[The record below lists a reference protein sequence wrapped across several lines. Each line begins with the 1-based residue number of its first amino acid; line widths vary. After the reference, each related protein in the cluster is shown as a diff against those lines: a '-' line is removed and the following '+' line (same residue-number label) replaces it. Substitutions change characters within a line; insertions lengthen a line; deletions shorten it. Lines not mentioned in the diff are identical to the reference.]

1 MRYSVDYE
9 RRGRATPSGSDTPR
23 MSSRMLENDFR
34 TRIGMPMPRLRPRA
48 RIVRTIGDQLISGP
62 EAALIELVKNAFDAD
77 SPSVFI
83 KIEPSRKGA
92 SEESGGLIT
101 VTDTGHGMS
110 ASDLIEKWFEPATSD
125 KLERRVSPSGRAMLG
140 AKGVGRFASARLG
153 RFLHLRTVY
162 RTSENHYEV
171 SEIDIDWNLFEN
183 SKYLDEIEIDVGTK
197 YIISSDIHGVTLEIK
212 ELRDQWTRK
221 QLVNLVHELRRLI
234 SPVAAKEG
242 KFRIFLDLTAFR
254 HDVHGFNGQELVTG
268 ALESLD
274 HVDEKINDQ
283 KEIRPINIDRVFHYM
298 VKGEF
303 NEKGRFI
310 GTFVNQRGDAKAQS
324 IEIAESELSTEEI
337 SCGKVSLRLNIYDR
351 EGDAIVELFERLGLD
366 SIGRL
371 DAKRVLD
378 ENIGI
383 GIYRRG
389 FRIRPYG
396 DAEADWLELERMRVQ
411 NPTRKLGLNQVWGIV
426 EILDESESGL
436 IERSSREGLEHN
448 RAYVRLRRLISDV
461 LAHVESMRQDF
472 RQSAGLSR
480 RASIDTD
487 QVRSNAQLRA
497 TTKVIDQLPT
507 EYKVILERA
516 IKQDTVALQ
525 VSIEELETYQHAL
538 ASRSALG
545 LVVAQVLHDGRRF
558 LSDISTRSR
567 RLMDGASRLAEES
580 SFGEHFRASFGKE
593 ANSINQSSS
602 NLSKLFRSLD
612 PISGKRR
619 GKPKTFLIESVME
632 RCLTLFGDA
641 ITDAGIDVKYSP
653 LEQKTSVI
661 GYESDLMAAVLNILD
676 NAIHWLGVSPNR
688 PKNLT
693 IAVQLSKKIVRINI
707 ANNGPLIDEKF
718 HGRLFSPGF
727 TLKAEGSGIGLA
739 IAREAMRTSKGDVS
753 FDSESD
759 QTTFVIELQ
768 RALQK

>member
-1 MRYSVDYE
+1 
-9 RRGRATPSGSDTPR
+9 
-23 MSSRMLENDFR
+23 
-34 TRIGMPMPRLRPRA
+34 MPRLRPRA

-83 KIEPSRKGA
+83 KIEPPKKGA
-92 SEESGGLIT
+92 SEEFGGLIT
-101 VTDTGHGMS
+101 VTDAGHGMS

-125 KLERRVSPSGRAMLG
+125 KLERRLSPGGRAMLG

-153 RFLHLRTVY
+153 RILHLRTVH
-162 RTSENHYEV
+162 RISAGQHEV
-171 SEIDIDWNLFEN
+171 SEVDIDWNLFEK
-183 SKYLDEIEIDVGTK
+183 SKYLDEIEIDVATK
-197 YIISSDIHGVTLEIK
+197 HIKSSDTQGVTLEIK
-212 ELRDQWTRK
+212 ELRDHWTKK
-221 QLVNLVHELRRLI
+221 QLINLVHELRRLI

-242 KFRIFLDLTAFR
+242 NFRIFLDLNSFR
-254 HDVHGFNGQELVTG
+254 DDVHGFNGQELVTG
-268 ALESLD
+268 ALESL
-274 HVDEKINDQ
+274 EKTNEINKDQ
-283 KEIRPINIDRVFHYM
+283 REIRPINIDRVFHYM

-310 GTFVNQRGDAKAQS
+310 GTFINQRGDAKPQS
-324 IEIAESELSTEEI
+324 IEIAESELSAEES

-383 GIYRRG
+383 GIFRGG

-411 NPTRKLGLNQVWGIV
+411 NPTRKLGLNQVWGMV
-426 EILDESESGL
+426 EVLDEIGSGL

-448 RAYVRLRRLISDV
+448 GAYIRLRRLISDV
-461 LAHVESMRQDF
+461 LAHVESIRQDF

-487 QVRSNAQLRA
+487 QVKNNAQLRA
-497 TTKVIDQLPT
+497 TSKVIDQLPV

-516 IKQDTVALQ
+516 IKQDSVALQ

-558 LSDISTRSR
+558 LSDISTRSK
-567 RLMDGASRLAEES
+567 RLMDGAPRLAEES

-593 ANSINQSSS
+593 ANSINQSSA

-612 PISGKRR
+612 PISGRRR
-619 GKPKTFLIESVME
+619 GKPKTFAVESVME

-641 ITDAGIDVKYSP
+641 IADAGIEVKYSSNE
-653 LEQKTSVI
+653 LKTSVI
-661 GYESDLMAAVLNILD
+661 GYESDLMAALLNILD
-676 NAIHWLGVSPNR
+676 NAIHWLGVSTTR

-693 IAVQLSKKIVRINI
+693 IAVQPSKKIVRISI
-707 ANNGPLIDEKF
+707 ANNGPLVDEKF
-718 HGRLFSPGF
+718 HERLFSPGF

-739 IAREAMRTSKGDVS
+739 IAREAMRTSKGNVS
-753 FDSESD
+753 FDPETD